1 MELVTP
7 GIGLIFWMTLTF
19 LILLWI
25 LGKFAWKPILSMLKE
40 RENSIQEA
48 LDSAERVKEEMKKLQ
63 AGNEK
68 LLKEAQE
75 EKNKILIEA
84 RQIKDSIVEEARS
97 KANEEG
103 TKIIESARKSI
114 EIEKMA
120 AITEL
125 KNQLATFSIEVAE
138 KILEKELSKDKE
150 QKELINKWVD
160 GVKFN

>member
-25 LGKFAWKPILSMLKE
+25 LGKFAWKPILNMLKE

-48 LDSAERVKEEMKKLQ
+48 LDSAEKVKEEMKKLQ

-103 TKIIESARKSI
+103 AKIIESARKSI
-114 EIEKMA
+114 EVEKMA